1 MIIDAHH
8 HIWHLARGD
17 YGWIGGA
24 INPAVAAIE
33 RDYLLQDYV
42 VLARQNGVAGS
53 VVVQA
58 AQTIDETRWLLA
70 QARASDGLIRGVVG
84 WIDMADAAA
93 PRLLAELAQD
103 RLLKGIRPL
112 LQEIADV
119 NWVLQ
124 PQLAP
129 AFRAL
134 IEHRLTFDVLIRPP
148 HLEGALAILQR
159 YPDLRAIVD
168 HCAKPDIAG
177 GMWQP
182 WADQMRRIGR
192 ETRAYCKLS
201 GLVTEAR
208 RDWSVDSLRRYVDH
222 IIECFGA
229 ERVVWGSDW
238 PVMLLNADYE
248 RWLDA
253 TDALLQP
260 LSPAERNRIV
270 WSNAIDCYRLPIR
283 S

>member
-8 HIWHLARGD
+8 HIWKLARAD
-17 YGWIGGA
+17 YGWIGGGV
-24 INPAVAAIE
+24 NPAVAAIE
-33 RDYLLQDYV
+33 RDYLLHDFV
-42 VLARQNGVAGS
+42 VLARQNAVAGS

-84 WIDMADAAA
+84 WIDMGDAAA
-93 PRLLAELAQD
+93 PRVLAELAQD
-103 RLLKGIRPL
+103 RLLKGIRPM
-112 LQEIADV
+112 LQDIADL
-119 NWVLQ
+119 NWVLR
-124 PQLAP
+124 PQLEP

-134 IEHRLTFDVLIRPP
+134 IEHKLTFDVLIRPP
-148 HLEGALAILQR
+148 HLEAALTILQR
-159 YPDLRAIVD
+159 YPELRAIVD

-208 RDWSVDSLRRYVDH
+208 PDWSVDSLRRYVDH
-222 IIECFGA
+222 IIESFGA